1 MVALFMVA
9 MILTFLIVDYF
20 VQRRNAVELGTATDT
35 TFHQINISDFF
46 LPQGIFATNNH
57 LKAQL
62 TAKGTLKL
70 GLDNFVFSALGQIDE
85 IILPETDQKIN
96 KGDTLL
102 TIKQGDHKTEI
113 KAFADGKIANL
124 NMAYAKN
131 AKYLDKSNIAKS
143 WAIEFV
149 PENLSASLKMM
160 QVGQDA
166 KEWIQNEVSR
176 FRDFLNTVTATP
188 NVAPVMQDGGIP
200 AVGVM
205 QHMDNEAWEKFEKE
219 FLS

>member
-20 VQRRNAVELGTATDT
+20 VQKRNATEPAIANT
-35 TFHQINISDFF
+35 TVRQMDVSNFF
-46 LPQGIFATNNH
+46 LPKGIFATKNH

-62 TAKGTLKL
+62 TDHGTLKL
-70 GLDNFVFSALGQIDE
+70 GLDNFVFNALGQIDE
-85 IILPETDQKIN
+85 IILPNEKQKIN

-102 TIKQGDHKTEI
+102 TIKQGVNRTEI
-113 KAFADGKIANL
+113 KAFATGQVANI

-131 AKYLDKSNIAKS
+131 ARYLDESNITKS
-143 WAIEFV
+143 WAVEFA

-160 QVGQDA
+160 QVGHDA
-166 KEWIQNEVSR
+166 KEWIHNEVSR

-188 NVAPVMQDGGIP
+188 ETAPVMQDGGEP
-200 AVGVM
+200 VFGVM
-205 QHMDNEAWEKFEKE
+205 QNLDGEAWEKFEKE

>member
-20 VQRRNAVELGTATDT
+20 VQKRSATEPATANTIV
-35 TFHQINISDFF
+35 HQMDVSDFF
-46 LPQGIFATNNH
+46 LPQGIFASNNH

-62 TAKGTLKL
+62 TEDGTLKL
-70 GLDNFVFSALGQIDE
+70 GLDNFVFNALGQIDE
-85 IILPETDQKIN
+85 IILPDTDQQIN

-102 TIKQGDHKTEI
+102 TVRQGDHKTEI
-113 KAFADGKIANL
+113 KAFAAGQVSNV

-131 AKYLDKSNIAKS
+131 AKYLDESNITKS
-143 WAIEFV
+143 WAVEFA
-149 PENLSASLKMM
+149 PENLSASLKMLK
-160 QVGQDA
+160 VGQDA

-176 FRDFLNTVTATP
+176 FREFLNTVTATP
-188 NVAPVMQDGGIP
+188 ETVPVMQDGGVP
-200 AVGVM
+200 AFGVM
-205 QHMDNEAWEKFEKE
+205 QNMDNDTWEKFEKE